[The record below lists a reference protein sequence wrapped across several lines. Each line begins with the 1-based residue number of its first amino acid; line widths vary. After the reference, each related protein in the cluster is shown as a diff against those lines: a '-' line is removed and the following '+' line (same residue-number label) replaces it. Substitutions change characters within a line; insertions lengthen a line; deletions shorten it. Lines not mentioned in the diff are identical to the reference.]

1 LLKNKWS
8 CIKLIGEG
16 GGFKNH
22 ILERTKIFMEIALL
36 LNNCRSLNNFARGE
50 DMPEEDNVI
59 EEESVPW
66 TI

>member
-1 LLKNKWS
+1 
-8 CIKLIGEG
+8 
-16 GGFKNH
+16 
-22 ILERTKIFMEIALL
+22 MEIALL